1 MKSKSSIKVG
11 CLQKRTLRL
20 FQISS
25 WAGGTWTVL
34 VMKGWPLGMSTS
46 SINIVKLCLLNR
58 TLTWPKAD
66 FSKFQIMIFL
76 WKEIYNE
83 TILCRTNVLISLSDV
98 WDRCYPM
105 MKQPANKKKKKKKLR
120 HDKWLYYLLWRQISG
135 VSGFLQLLMTDNK
148 RNQTYVVSWSN
159 ELIHISSMLPL
170 PNAGIV
176 LKIN

>member
-66 FSKFQIMIFL
+66 FSKFWIMIFL

-83 TILCRTNVLISLSDV
+83 TILCRINVLISLSDV

-105 MKQPANKKKKKKKLR
+105 MKQPANKKKKIFKTR
-120 HDKWLYYLLWRQISG
+120 QMTLLDRYQSFRIS
-135 VSGFLQLLMTDNK
+135 FLQLLMTDNK

-170 PNAGIV
+170 SNAGIV

>member
-1 MKSKSSIKVG
+1 MTLNLVFTTTLAMNKHCVINTRFLRKMKSKSSIKVG

-105 MKQPANKKKKKKKLR
+105 MKQPANKKKKIKTR
-120 HDKWLYYLLWRQISG
+120 QMTLLSTLKTDIRGFRISAIVNDRQ
-135 VSGFLQLLMTDNK
+135 
-148 RNQTYVVSWSN
+148 
-159 ELIHISSMLPL
+159 
-170 PNAGIV
+170 
-176 LKIN
+176 

>member
-34 VMKGWPLGMSTS
+34 VMKGCPLGMSTS

-66 FSKFQIMIFL
+66 FSKFWIMIFL

-83 TILCRTNVLISLSDV
+83 TILCRINVLISLSGV

-105 MKQPANKKKKKKKLR
+105 MKQPANKKKKKIKTR
-120 HDKWLYYLLWRQISG
+120 QMTLLSTLKTDIRGFRIY
-135 VSGFLQLLMTDNK
+135 FLQLLMTDNK